1 MNGPAAICA
10 AALALAWLSNHAVS
24 ASPFVQCGTASW
36 YAHAGRTASG
46 EMADP
51 NLLAAAYRTLPFG
64 TRVEVENLRNRRTVI
79 VRIYDRGPFI
89 KGRLIDVS
97 RAAAERLGFLSQG
110 TTRVRIRELNGG
122 AGGATA
128 ACP

>member
-1 MNGPAAICA
+1 MNGPTAICA
-10 AALALAWLSNHAVS
+10 VALALAWLSGHTVS
-24 ASPFVQCGTASW
+24 ANPIVQCGTASW
-36 YAHAGRTASG
+36 YVHTGQTASG
-46 EMADP
+46 ETADP
-51 NLLAAAYRTLPFG
+51 NLLVAAHRTFPFG

-110 TTRVRIRELNGG
+110 TTKVRIRELNGG
-122 AGGATA
+122 AGGEKA